1 MRVGRNTKSRA
12 IAYAVVLHLLVLLVL
27 VSSTGMESNPS
38 PSLAPTVPII
48 KAHAVAQTDLDK
60 QVKRRQ
66 DAVAKNRREAEKKA
80 AEAEKTR
87 RDEEK
92 KKLAALNEAR
102 ARREAKEK
110 QRIAA
115 QKAEERLAER
125 KRMAAREQRIAKEK
139 RHAEENRRKLEEKA
153 ARKAAEKSA
162 EALRL
167 ALAGEEEERAAT
179 RQQRADDAE
188 IARYVDAVR
197 TRVAGVFIYP
207 DFREG
212 LICTLVV
219 RMIPGGEVVE
229 ARVIQSSG
237 NAAFDRQAENAVRK
251 ASPLPV
257 PSDPRLF
264 KRMRE
269 IKFVFDPEQ

>member
-12 IAYAVVLHLLVLLVL
+12 IAYAVVLHLMVLLVL

-92 KKLAALNEAR
+92 KNLAALNEAR

-125 KRMAAREQRIAKEK
+125 KRMAAR
-139 RHAEENRRKLEEKA
+139 
-153 ARKAAEKSA
+153 KAAEKSA

-179 RQQRADDAE
+179 RQQRADDVE

-207 DFREG
+207 DFQEG